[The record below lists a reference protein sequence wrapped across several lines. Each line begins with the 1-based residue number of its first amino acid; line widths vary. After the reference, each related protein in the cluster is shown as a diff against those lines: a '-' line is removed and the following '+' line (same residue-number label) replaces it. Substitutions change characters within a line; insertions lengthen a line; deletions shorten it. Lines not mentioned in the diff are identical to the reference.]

1 LRGFMAGP
9 ETHSEE
15 SPREVSLRS
24 GGKQALRPLRSAAAI
39 IAIIF
44 SLFHLYTSAF
54 GVLEAYLQRSI
65 DLTFI
70 LMLVFLSY
78 PFSRKRGDRPWSIAM
93 DLGFAALMLVVGIY
107 IYYNSEEMLI
117 RAAEPTWLDLFLG
130 AATLLLVLEA
140 ARRAVGMPMVIL
152 TLAFF
157 VYALYGRIFPT
168 AIAHAGFSVE
178 EIISLN
184 FMATDGL
191 YGLILGV
198 LSTFIIIF
206 VIFSAF
212 MEETGAVSFFIEL
225 ANALAGHRSGGPAKV
240 AVVSSTFIGSL
251 SGASAANVV
260 TTGSFTIPLMKKM
273 GYRPAVAG
281 AVEAAASTGG
291 QIMPPVMG
299 ASAFVI
305 SAILGIS
312 YVAVMRAAV
321 VPALLYFFSV
331 GMVVHF
337 ICLRVGLVGLPREQ
351 LPSLTRVL
359 RQGWLMLGPV
369 FIIVYFLLKG
379 YTPMIAGLYAVIATI
394 IITAFK
400 RKVLILIPLAIGVL
414 LLLLGQPLKF
424 AGLYAAVAAIVM
436 AGFMKEG
443 NLKPLKVLSA
453 LERAGR
459 GVVSVGVTSACA
471 GVIVSLIVISGLGMR
486 LTELIRL
493 LSGGNLLIA
502 LFFTMI
508 AALVLGMG
516 MPTVGAYIIVAT
528 LGAPA
533 LQNLGV
539 SAIASHMFVFFFAI
553 ICNVTPPVA
562 LAAYA
567 AAPIAESDPWETG
580 WLAFRYA
587 LAGFLV
593 PYFFVF
599 NNSLLL
605 VAPSWMTI
613 WYIFTAV
620 VGVVC
625 LAAGVAG
632 YFLTRMVWAEQVI
645 SFVIALL
652 LLHVSTLT
660 DIVGFAALAS
670 LLLVQRLR
678 MRRLEAPASSFEG
691 MPEERENTSIED
703 S

>member
-1 LRGFMAGP
+1 MTDRETRP
-9 ETHSEE
+9 ED
-15 SPREVSLRS
+15 SPGRIASASRS
-24 GGKQALRPLRSAAAI
+24 KDALLPLRRAAGAI
-39 IAIIF
+39 AVIF
-44 SLFHLYTSAF
+44 AVFHLYTSAF
-54 GVLEAYLQRSI
+54 GVLEAYFQRAT

-70 LMLVFLSY
+70 LVLVFLSY
-78 PFSRKRGDRPWSIAM
+78 PLSKKRGDRPWSIAL
-93 DLGFAALMLVVGIY
+93 DLGFAALMVAVGVY

-117 RAAEPTWLDLFLG
+117 RAAEPTGLDLFLG

-140 ARRAVGMPMVIL
+140 TRRAVGLPMVVL
-152 TLAFF
+152 TLLFF
-157 VYALYGRIFPT
+157 FYALYGRLFPT

-178 EIISLN
+178 EIITLN

-191 YGLILGV
+191 YGIILGV

-212 MEETGAVSFFIEL
+212 MEESGAVGFFIEL
-225 ANALAGHRSGGPAKV
+225 ANSVAGHHSGGPAKV
-240 AVVSSTFIGSL
+240 AVASSTFIGSL
-251 SGASAANVV
+251 SGSSAANVV
-260 TTGSFTIPLMKKM
+260 TTGSFTIPLMKRM
-273 GYRPAVAG
+273 GYRPEVAG

-305 SAILGIS
+305 SAILGIT
-312 YVAVMRAAV
+312 YVAVMRAAL

-337 ICLRVGLVGLPREQ
+337 MCQRAGMRGLPREE
-351 LPSLTRVL
+351 LPSLGRVL
-359 RQGWLMLGPV
+359 RQGWVMLAPV
-369 FIIVYFLLKG
+369 FTIVYFLLQG
-379 YTPMIAGLYAVIATI
+379 YTPMIAGLYAIVVTI
-394 IITAFK
+394 IVSSFK
-400 RKVLILIPLAIGVL
+400 RKVLILIPLTLIIV
-414 LLLLGQPLKF
+414 LLLLGQPFKL
-424 AGLYAAVAAIVM
+424 AGLYAAGVTILMTA
-436 AGFMKEG
+436 FMKDV

-453 LERAGR
+453 LERGGR
-459 GVVSVGVTSACA
+459 SVVSVGVTSACA
-471 GVIVSLIVISGLGMR
+471 GVIVSLIIITGLGMR
-486 LTELIRL
+486 LTDLIRL

-533 LQNLGV
+533 LQKLGV
-539 SAIASHMFVFFFAI
+539 NPIAAHMFVFFFAI

-567 AAPIAESDPWETG
+567 AAPIADSDPWQTG

-613 WYIFTAV
+613 WYIFTAA

-625 LAAGVAG
+625 LAAAVSG
-632 YFLTRMVWAEQVI
+632 YFLTRIGWAEQVI
-645 SFVIALL
+645 FFLVALS
-652 LLHVSTLT
+652 LLHRSPLT
-660 DIVGFAALAS
+660 DLLGFVVMAS
-670 LLLVQRLR
+670 LLMFQR
-678 MRRLEAPASSFEG
+678 RRLG
-691 MPEERENTSIED
+691 REPSLA
-703 S
+703 